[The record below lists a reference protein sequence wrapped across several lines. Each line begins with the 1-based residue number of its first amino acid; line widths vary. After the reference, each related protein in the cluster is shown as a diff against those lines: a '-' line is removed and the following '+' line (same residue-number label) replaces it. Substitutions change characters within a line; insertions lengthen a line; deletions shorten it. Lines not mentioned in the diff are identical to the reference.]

1 MTPEVLEW
9 YKEIIPRYSKEKPRI
24 LDVGS
29 MDINGSPKD
38 VTSYS
43 EYIGIDIKEGKNVDV
58 VLNAHDITKR
68 FNKESFDIVAC
79 SSMLNNDPEFWV
91 SIENMRRVLKKYG
104 LLLIA
109 VPGINF
115 RNSENYPTDYYRF
128 TIDVFKDLFFKGMEV
143 VDIQN
148 IYDSGNLC
156 TIVGAATG
164 RIKKKDTRPT

>member
-29 MDINGSPKD
+29 MDINGSLKD

-91 SIENMRRVLKKYG
+91 SIENMRRVLKKY
-104 LLLIA
+104 
-109 VPGINF
+109 NKF
-115 RNSENYPTDYYRF
+115 QE
-128 TIDVFKDLFFKGMEV
+128 
-143 VDIQN
+143 IQ
-148 IYDSGNLC
+148 
-156 TIVGAATG
+156 
-164 RIKKKDTRPT
+164 

>member
-1 MTPEVLEW
+1 MRKVL
-9 YKEIIPRYSKEKPRI
+9 R
-24 LDVGS
+24 
-29 MDINGSPKD
+29 
-38 VTSYS
+38 
-43 EYIGIDIKEGKNVDV
+43 
-58 VLNAHDITKR
+58 
-68 FNKESFDIVAC
+68 
-79 SSMLNNDPEFWV
+79 
-91 SIENMRRVLKKYG
+91 KYG